1 MGRSSIVREF
11 LLHIHTGSRRAR
23 NRWLVA
29 YTLVRNPSLTKYT
42 ASSLSAESAKK
53 EVSDPLNGTDTNV
66 KYQPPPVAWKPR
78 DELTTM

>member
-1 MGRSSIVREF
+1 MGRLSIVREF
-11 LLHIHTGSRRAR
+11 LLHTHTGNQCAR

-42 ASSLSAESAKK
+42 ASSLSAEAAKK
-53 EVSDPLNGTDTNV
+53 EVSDPLNETDPEV

-78 DELTTM
+78 DELTTL